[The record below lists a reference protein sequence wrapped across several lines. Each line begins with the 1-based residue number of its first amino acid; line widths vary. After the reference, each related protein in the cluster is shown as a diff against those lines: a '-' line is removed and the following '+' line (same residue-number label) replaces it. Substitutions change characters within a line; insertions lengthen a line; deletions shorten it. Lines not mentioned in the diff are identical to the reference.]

1 MEQGLQSNS
10 NDKGH
15 MDRPV
20 HSQVRKIKQEYQ
32 NIKDP
37 YPQQLEIRPVLRE
50 ITRHLSP
57 SPLGRVGRA
66 ISVGDS

>member
-1 MEQGLQSNS
+1 MEQRKSSN
-10 NDKGH
+10 NDQMGT
-15 MDRPV
+15 PV
-20 HSQVRKIKQEYQ
+20 HSQVRKIKQEYE

-37 YPQQLEIRPVLRE
+37 YPQKLEIRPVLRE
-50 ITRHLSP
+50 ITRQLSR